1 MLMIKNNFKIKKIAI
16 VQLNKEV
23 LHIAM
28 QFRIQ
33 YTKKIPVTFHDGSSY
48 QFTIKVLEKNFEGE
62 SRCLG
67 ENTDKY
73 KTFSVPIKKGA
84 KIIN

>member
-1 MLMIKNNFKIKKIAI
+1 
-16 VQLNKEV
+16 
-23 LHIAM
+23 M

-48 QFTIKVLEKNFEGE
+48 QFIIKVLEKNFEGE
-62 SRCLG
+62 SSCLG

-73 KTFSVPIKKGA
+73 KNLFSSNKKRSR
-84 KIIN
+84 NN